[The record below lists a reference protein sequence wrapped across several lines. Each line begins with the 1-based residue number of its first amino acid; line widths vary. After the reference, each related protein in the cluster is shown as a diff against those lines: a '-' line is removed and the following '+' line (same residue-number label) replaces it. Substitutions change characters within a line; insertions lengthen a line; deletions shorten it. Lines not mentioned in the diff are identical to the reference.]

1 MIYQVFGLILFL
13 TGTLSLNPSGQYC
26 RSNLDCTDGFE
37 CPPASPWKP
46 PFRSGQER
54 FTYYPRCRP
63 RLAPEGVFC
72 SPKCKKI
79 KNPFGGWSDQRCV
92 CGAIRRRGGVLKH
105 RDRELPHV
113 GVCANLD
120 PTVPYCIQD
129 NHCVD
134 GYKCAASGQENLGIC
149 KPDSDPTGE
158 YCLSSKDCK
167 WYLFE
172 TCSDQ
177 GECSRPWKPPVP

>member
-1 MIYQVFGLILFL
+1 MICQVFGSILFL
-13 TGTLSLNPSGQYC
+13 AGALSLNPSGQYC
-26 RSNLDCTDGFE
+26 RSDLDCEAGFE
-37 CPPASPWKP
+37 CPPSSPWKP
-46 PFRSGQER
+46 PFRSGKER
-54 FTYYPRCRP
+54 FNYYPRCRP

-72 SPKCKKI
+72 SPKCKGPSPCI
-79 KNPFGGWSDQRCV
+79 CRALPRGWPR
-92 CGAIRRRGGVLKH
+92 H